1 MAIIKIEFLFS
12 YCPGLGWEELKRYL
26 CSKIHNFQVLSFFL
40 SQQIDLLKEKKKFFA
55 LFTCNLLCLNN
66 LFNSSVHFFSGMIY
80 VYLRQFNSL
89 TTTKNVLLY
98 LLIVFEK
105 YFCSNIA
112 NNTHLFQLK
121 PSGFSCHVVFSSL
134 SEDCMKL
141 KNTVLLLSKQ
151 NFN

>member
-1 MAIIKIEFLFS
+1 MRRVKTLFMFKDSQFPSLEFLS
-12 YCPGLGWEELKRYL
+12 LPANWSTKR
-26 CSKIHNFQVLSFFL
+26 
-40 SQQIDLLKEKKKFFA
+40 KKKFFA

-80 VYLRQFNSL
+80 VYLGQFNSL

-121 PSGFSCHVVFSSL
+121 PSGFSCHVIFSSL